1 MAASTLIGEVGGY
14 PALLFIHVI
23 LAGAGRLAAGLP
35 PEDRPDR
42 LAFARF
48 LRERANA
55 GARGDV
61 AWPTALPRSRIS
73 GA

>member
-1 MAASTLIGEVGGY
+1 MAASTLIGEVGDIR
-14 PALLFIHVI
+14 PSLIHVI
-23 LAGAGRLAAGLP
+23 LAGAGRLVAGLP

-55 GARGDV
+55 DARGGV
-61 AWPTALPRSRIS
+61 AWPTAVPQSRIP
-73 GA
+73 